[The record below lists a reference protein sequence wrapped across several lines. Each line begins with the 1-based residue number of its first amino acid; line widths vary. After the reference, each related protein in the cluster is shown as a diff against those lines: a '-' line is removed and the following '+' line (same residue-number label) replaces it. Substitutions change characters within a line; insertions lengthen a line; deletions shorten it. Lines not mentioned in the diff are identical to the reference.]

1 MENLKYNE
9 ETYDRIFVKD
19 NNFLIKYSMIPKEVW
34 MSLLSKN
41 IDFIN
46 NPLKI
51 AKLKEQELK
60 YFPNYK
66 SKILLPFLNGYETL
80 TKEQFTKNFNTEDIL
95 KQLRDILLKIRSMH
109 RKQVFHTD
117 LFGDNIMINRDFD
130 IKFIDLDQMIIDKYI
145 SEENVF
151 FEDDITFNEKKSLSR
166 IQDKV
171 DILNLYMYYLIN
183 GNFKKSISINSNVNT
198 LDIPNNIKKEINA
211 YIIGDIEPTS
221 NYYFIDIIDEL
232 LKIGYESRV
241 LSLRK
246 GI

>member
-1 MENLKYNE
+1 MG
-9 ETYDRIFVKD
+9 
-19 NNFLIKYSMIPKEVW
+19 M
-34 MSLLSKN
+34 
-41 IDFIN
+41 
-46 NPLKI
+46 
-51 AKLKEQELK
+51 
-60 YFPNYK
+60 
-66 SKILLPFLNGYETL
+66 
-80 TKEQFTKNFNTEDIL
+80 

-130 IKFIDLDQMIIDKYI
+130 IKFIDLDQMIVDKFI

>member
-1 MENLKYNE
+1 
-9 ETYDRIFVKD
+9 
-19 NNFLIKYSMIPKEVW
+19 
-34 MSLLSKN
+34 
-41 IDFIN
+41 
-46 NPLKI
+46 
-51 AKLKEQELK
+51 
-60 YFPNYK
+60 
-66 SKILLPFLNGYETL
+66 
-80 TKEQFTKNFNTEDIL
+80 
-95 KQLRDILLKIRSMH
+95 MH
-109 RKQVFHTD
+109 RIQVFHTD

-232 LKIGYESRV
+232 LRIGYESRV